1 MDKISKALKRL
12 SPKER
17 RQMRELLFKVKSGN
31 LAGLDLKKLK
41 DREDIFRV
49 RKGDLRIIFRQ
60 KSKSITILALERR
73 SENTY
78 RKL

>member
-17 RQMRELLFKVKSGN
+17 RQTKELLFKVKSGN